1 MRRKLWF
8 GMVAGG
14 IAAVALA
21 AGTRWPEARAQK
33 TAAGPPWEYKVGWFA
48 YNPGERLT
56 DDARAAVFERTLNER
71 AREGWE
77 PVGPFLE
84 RNTVQSVGGA
94 VTTRDTVSFIVYR
107 RPRR

>member
-1 MRRKLWF
+1 MNRRLWT
-8 GMVAGG
+8 G
-14 IAAVALA
+14 ILA
-21 AGTRWPEARAQK
+21 AGLVGSLLASGFRRSEARAQR
-33 TAAGPPWEYKVGWFA
+33 AGDGPQWEYKVGWFA
-48 YNPGERLT
+48 YNPGERMT

-71 AREGWE
+71 ARDGWE